1 MSETKT
7 KTLKQWQKLYPDAIR
22 VKAKANTFLSDEYL
36 RKMVDK
42 DGKAKILQDTSY
54 GSWSSGKGNTV
65 YVNVI
70 ISKQAYT
77 EKSDV

>member
-1 MSETKT
+1 MTKI

-22 VKAKANTFLSDEYL
+22 VKAKSNTFLSDEYL
-36 RKMVDK
+36 KKIVDK
-42 DGKAKILQDTSY
+42 DGKAKILQDISHGT
-54 GSWSSGKGNTV
+54 WTSGKGNTI